1 MGVDYFLI
9 AGVSR
14 GYKFAKLLIERR
26 PFRRSTVIGAGIA
39 RTPDFED
46 PDPFICMFRDMTRK
60 APERL
65 QGGRD
70 AQSKQ

>member
-1 MGVDYFLI
+1 M
-9 AGVSR
+9 A
-14 GYKFAKLLIERR
+14 
-26 PFRRSTVIGAGIA
+26 
-39 RTPDFED
+39 DFED